1 MIKTIA
7 GITIGTLIC
16 SLVVT
21 SSSTRSYFRSTASA
35 EANVNA
41 AQFSDL
47 INYSFECVDLKNV
60 NQGACSFIGGAS
72 LFNKW
77 LLGHVGFNYAIDKG
91 CYLDYEKKDT
101 AIYPND
107 SGAIPEQEIIINPD
121 LIKIYAGS
129 SLKSSSPI
137 IYFNVD
143 GDIKE
148 YIEHINP
155 VYCTNNGSKDPIGST
170 DVKINFNLTKFIND
184 VSKNIGKDSG
194 DIDGTMT
201 IGYLN
206 SYKYEKIPVKFTKE
220 YLLYQFGRELFE
232 ELGIINSKNGLC
244 VQSNSQSFAKAA
256 SDSDQDSAENIIGS
270 YYQLND
276 SQKQMLDMISPELTG
291 EIEQLINSYNELSK
305 KYNDLLS
312 EKEQL
317 EKQLVE
323 MKDENSKLSDS
334 NNEKSK
340 DIDELKGE
348 IEALNNQIEKL
359 NSAASPSTQTPLP
372 PTQDP
377 LPPTENPLPPTQD
390 PSPSIQNPS
399 GEEDNEETPKD
410 SGSDA
415 NSTGKEETNSV
426 SNNGQ

>member
-60 NQGACSFIGGAS
+60 NQGACGFIGGTG

-77 LLGHVGFNYAIDKG
+77 LLGHVGFDYKIDKG
-91 CYLDYEKKDT
+91 CYLDYEKHDT
-101 AIYPND
+101 AIYPNNN
-107 SGAIPEQEIIINPD
+107 GTIPEQGIIINPD

-129 SLKSSSPI
+129 ILKSSSPI

-155 VYCTNNGSKDPIGST
+155 VYCTNNGSNDPIGNT
-170 DVKINFNLTKFIND
+170 DVKINFNLAKFISD
-184 VSKNIGKDSG
+184 VSKNRGKDNG

-232 ELGIINSKNGLC
+232 ELGIINSENGSC
-244 VQSNSQSFAKAA
+244 AQSNSQSFAKAE
-256 SDSDQDSAENIIGS
+256 SDSNQDRAENIIGS

-291 EIEQLINSYNELSK
+291 EIEKLINSYNELSK

-317 EKQLVE
+317 EKQLDE

-340 DIDELKGE
+340 DIDELKSE
-348 IEALNNQIEKL
+348 IESLNNQIEKL
-359 NSAASPSTQTPLP
+359 NSATSPQTQ
-372 PTQDP
+372 
-377 LPPTENPLPPTQD
+377 NPSLPTQD
-390 PSPSIQNPS
+390 PS
-399 GEEDNEETPKD
+399 GEKDNEETPKEPD
-410 SGSDA
+410 SDV
-415 NSTGKEETNSV
+415 NSTGNDRTNSV

>member
-1 MIKTIA
+1 MRRVYKRRRAKEKKLIMVKTIA

-60 NQGACSFIGGAS
+60 NQEACGFAGAG

-77 LLGHVGFNYAIDKG
+77 LIGHVGFEYTIDNG
-91 CYLDYEKKDT
+91 CYLDYEKDDT
-101 AIYPND
+101 AIYPNTN
-107 SGAIPEQEIIINPD
+107 GAIPQEGVVINPD
-121 LIKIYAGS
+121 LLKIYAGS

-137 IYFNVD
+137 IYFSVD

-148 YIEHINP
+148 YIEHIGP
-155 VYCTNNGSKDPIGST
+155 VYCNNNGSNGPIGKT
-170 DVKINFNLTKFIND
+170 DVKINFNLAKFISD
-184 VSKNIGKDSG
+184 VSKNRGKDNG
-194 DIDGTMT
+194 DIDGTIT

-220 YLLYQFGRELFE
+220 YLLYQFGRELFQ
-232 ELGIINSKNGLC
+232 ELGIINSKNVSC
-244 VQSNSQSFAKAA
+244 AQSNSKSFAKAA
-256 SDSDQDSAENIIGS
+256 SDSNNDDAENIMGS

-291 EIEQLINSYNELSK
+291 EIEKLINSYNELLK

-317 EKQLVE
+317 EKQLDE
-323 MKDENSKLSDS
+323 MKDKNSKLNDS
-334 NNEKSK
+334 NNEMSK
-340 DIDELKGE
+340 KIDELN
-348 IEALNNQIEKL
+348 IQIETLKNEIDKF
-359 NSAASPSTQTPLP
+359 NSAASPSA
-372 PTQDP
+372 
-377 LPPTENPLPPTQD
+377 
-390 PSPSIQNPS
+390 QNPS
-399 GEEDNEETPKD
+399 GEKDNKETPKD
-410 SGSDA
+410 SGSDG
-415 NSTGKEETNSV
+415 NNTGKDETGSA

>member
-1 MIKTIA
+1 LRRVYKRRRAKEKKLIMIKTIA

-60 NQGACSFIGGAS
+60 NQGACGFIGGAD

-77 LLGHVGFNYAIDKG
+77 LIGHVGFDYEIDKG
-91 CYLDYEKKDT
+91 CYLDYEKHDT
-101 AIYPND
+101 AIYPNNN
-107 SGAIPEQEIIINPD
+107 GAIPEQGIIINPD
-121 LIKIYAGS
+121 SIKIYAGS
-129 SLKSSSPI
+129 SLKSPSPI
-137 IYFNVD
+137 IYFSVD

-148 YIEHINP
+148 YIEHIGP
-155 VYCTNNGSKDPIGST
+155 VYCTNNGSKDPIGKT
-170 DVKINFNLTKFIND
+170 DVKINFNLAKFISD
-184 VSKNIGKDSG
+184 VSKNRGKDNG

-244 VQSNSQSFAKAA
+244 AQSNSKSFAKAE
-256 SDSDQDSAENIIGS
+256 SDSDSSKDSAESIIGS

-291 EIEQLINSYNELSK
+291 EIEKLINSYNELLK

-317 EKQLVE
+317 EKQLDE
-323 MKDENSKLSDS
+323 MKDKNSKLNDS
-334 NNEKSK
+334 NNEMSK
-340 DIDELKGE
+340 KIDELN
-348 IEALNNQIEKL
+348 IQIETLKNEIDKF
-359 NSAASPSTQTPLP
+359 NSAASPSA
-372 PTQDP
+372 
-377 LPPTENPLPPTQD
+377 
-390 PSPSIQNPS
+390 QNPS
-399 GEEDNEETPKD
+399 GEKDNKETPKD
-410 SGSDA
+410 SGSDG
-415 NSTGKEETNSV
+415 NNTGKDETGSA